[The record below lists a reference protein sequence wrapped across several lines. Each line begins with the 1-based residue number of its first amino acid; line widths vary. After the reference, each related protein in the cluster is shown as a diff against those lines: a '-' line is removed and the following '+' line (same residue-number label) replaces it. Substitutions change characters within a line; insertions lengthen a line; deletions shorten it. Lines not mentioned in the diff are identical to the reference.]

1 MGLCNTDMIVH
12 WVVDVMN
19 FLILNLKILHS
30 QTKLMYKMI
39 EMFYLCLS
47 SCHSAMCF
55 PGWARTSFQCRN
67 SSPLHCEERVSV
79 PSSFLLADL
88 CSFRTFTVITSF
100 WTLLGSTV
108 QVSASLKIGEQLS
121 GFRLVR
127 SLPMT
132 LSPMVTC
139 NLACESVK

>member
-1 MGLCNTDMIVH
+1 MI
-12 WVVDVMN
+12 
-19 FLILNLKILHS
+19 
-30 QTKLMYKMI
+30 
-39 EMFYLCLS
+39 YLCLS

-67 SSPLHCEERVSV
+67 SSPLHCEERVKL
-79 PSSFLLADL
+79 PSSLLLTDL
-88 CSFRTFTVITSF
+88 CSFITVTVITSF

-121 GFRLVR
+121 DFRLVR
-127 SLPMT
+127 SLPTT

-139 NLACESVK
+139 NLACGSVNQRGKVLQVKLITCSNWCPEGLPNHFLIYPSPYM